1 VPIHNRDVAEIFD
14 RMADLLEIQG
24 ANPFRVRAYRNA
36 ARTVDDLPRS
46 VGDMIA
52 DAEDLSELP
61 GIGKDLAGK
70 IEEIVRTGALSAL
83 ERLMREVPVGLA
95 DLTALPGLGPKRV
108 KILHDELGVSDLEDL
123 QRVATQQ
130 RIRDVPGFGAKTEER
145 ILLALRRRKEAEKRF
160 RLAEVEDVA
169 RSLVAYLKAVVGVKQ
184 VVVAGSYRRRK
195 ETVGDLDILVTCRR
209 GAAVM
214 DRFVAYDEVEE
225 VVAQGTTRS
234 TVLLRSGLQVDL
246 RVVAEA
252 SYGAALFYFTGSKAH
267 NIAVRQMAVRKKL
280 KINEYGVFKGTRCV
294 AGRTEEEVF
303 AQIGLPYIEPELREN
318 QGEIE
323 AAQKKR
329 LPKLIVLED
338 IRGDLHSHTK
348 ETDGKYSLRQ
358 MAEAAQALGYE
369 YLAVADHSKRV
380 TVAHGMDAR
389 RLRQQMREIDRL
401 NAQLRGFVVL
411 KGVEVDVLEEGA
423 LDLDDGVLAELDL
436 VVGAVHSKLDLTR
449 DQQTERILRAMD
461 NPYFNI
467 LAHPTGR
474 LIGERDPYD
483 IDLERVMDAALERG
497 CHLELN
503 AHPSR
508 LDLDDASCRMAKE
521 KGLKVAL
528 STDAH
533 TTTGLE
539 AIRFGIDQARRGW
552 LEPDDVLNT
561 RSLRELRKL
570 LRR

>member
-1 VPIHNRDVAEIFD
+1 MPIHNRDVAEMFD

-36 ARTVDDLPRS
+36 ARIVGDLPRS

-52 DAEDLSELP
+52 DEEDLSELP

-83 ERLMREVPVGLA
+83 EELAREVPVGLA

-108 KILHDELGVSDLEDL
+108 KVLHDELGVSDLEDL
-123 QRVATQQ
+123 QRVATKQ
-130 RIRDVPGFGAKTEER
+130 RIRDLPGFGEKTEER
-145 ILLALRRRKEAEKRF
+145 ILRALRRRIQTEQRH
-160 RLAEVEDVA
+160 RLADVEDVA
-169 RSLVAYLKAVVGVKQ
+169 QSLVASLKAVAGVKE

-195 ETVGDLDILVTCRR
+195 ETVGDLDILVTCKK
-209 GAAVM
+209 GAPVM
-214 DRFVAYDEVEE
+214 ERFVEYDEVGE
-225 VVAQGTTRS
+225 VVARGTTRS

-252 SYGAALFYFTGSKAH
+252 SYGAALHYFTGSKAH
-267 NIAVRQMAVRKKL
+267 NIAVRQMGVKRKL
-280 KINEYGVFKGTRCV
+280 KINEYGVFKGTQRA

-323 AAQKKR
+323 AALKKR
-329 LPKLIVLED
+329 LPKLIALED
-338 IRGDLHSHTK
+338 IRGDLHNHTK
-348 ETDGKYSLRQ
+348 ATDGKYSARE

-369 YLAVADHSKRV
+369 YLAVTDHSKRV
-380 TVAHGMDAR
+380 TVAHGLDEK
-389 RLRQQMREIDRL
+389 RLRKQIAEIDRL
-401 NAQLRGFVVL
+401 NAQLRGIVLL
-411 KGVEVDVLEEGA
+411 KGVEVDVLEDGA

-436 VVGAVHSKLDLTR
+436 VVGSIHSKLNLTR
-449 DQQTERILRAMD
+449 DQQTERIIRAMD
-461 NPYFNI
+461 NPHFSI

-497 CHLELN
+497 CYLELN

-508 LDLDDASCRMAKE
+508 LDLNDASCRMAKE
-521 KGLKVAL
+521 KGLKVVI

-533 TTTGLE
+533 TTAGLE
-539 AIRFGIDQARRGW
+539 TIRFGIDQARRGW

-561 RSLRELRKL
+561 RSLRKLRKL
-570 LRR
+570 LKR